1 MKKNTKKG
9 FTLVE
14 LLVVI
19 AILAILATVSVVGY
33 TAFINRANQS
43 NAQTEADQIKTIVEN
58 AFMTDDI
65 VILVTEVTNDEGTV
79 TTTGIYATKSDAGV
93 ITFATG
99 TPTTTGKTTF
109 DATDDIAELK
119 DAGGTLAVSAGALNY
134 TNYGYTVNVLTRATS
149 EATE

>member
-58 AFMTDDI
+58 TLMTDDY
-65 VILVTEVTNDEGTV
+65 VILVEAATDV
-79 TTTGIYATKSDAGV
+79 TGIYAKNNAGT
-93 ITFATG
+93 IEFHEG
-99 TPTTTGKTTF
+99 TPTLKTGETSF
-109 DATDDIAELK
+109 DATTDVTEL
-119 DAGGTLAVSAGALNY
+119 TTAGADLKVNGTALEY
-134 TNYGYTVNVLTRATS
+134 TNHGYTVNVMTRAAS
-149 EATE
+149 KATE

>member
-43 NAQTEADQIKTIVEN
+43 NAQTEADQIEAYISSYLVIDGDSIQLGEN
-58 AFMTDDI
+58 AYIVKSGGKLYLSKTANLAASPTKANITITNTD
-65 VILVTEVTNDEGTV
+65 LKTC
-79 TTTGIYATKSDAGV
+79 
-93 ITFATG
+93 
-99 TPTTTGKTTF
+99 TGKLSLSGTKLQYTAYGVTV
-109 DATDDIAELK
+109 DVHTDITE
-119 DAGGTLAVSAGALNY
+119 Y
-134 TNYGYTVNVLTRATS
+134 TAS
-149 EATE
+149 

>member
-33 TAFINRANQS
+33 TAFIDRANQS

-58 AFMTDDI
+58 VLMTDDY
-65 VILVTEVTNDEGTV
+65 VILVKKSGDSVK
-79 TTTGIYATKSDAGV
+79 GIYATKNS
-93 ITFATG
+93 TG
-99 TPTTTGKTTF
+99 TIEFYEGEPTLKAGETSF
-109 DATDDIAELK
+109 DATTDVTELTSTG
-119 DAGGTLAVSAGALNY
+119 ATLTVSSKALSY
-134 TNYGYTVNVLTRATS
+134 TNYGYVVNVMTRSAS
-149 EATE
+149 KSAS